1 MEKCNNRIKVLWE
14 RIPGSLEAL
23 NMRSLGVVQSNRQLD
38 REGDLDMAI
47 ARIMNTDGLFCTEK
61 NGTAGRIYRVFTAT
75 GRLVGEVSII

>member
-14 RIPGSLEAL
+14 KTPGSLEAL
-23 NMRSLGVVQSNRQLD
+23 DMRELDGMKSNRQLD
-38 REGDLDMAI
+38 REGALDMAI

-61 NGTAGRIYRVFTAT
+61 NGTAGRIYLVFTAT